1 MVILDF
7 IRWAM
12 GLLVVFYML
21 KGLLGKFRG
30 GDFTKGVIIAAIWL
44 GLTAI
49 TSGLISIKF

>member
-12 GLLVVFYML
+12 GLLVTFYML
-21 KGLLGKFRG
+21 KGLLGKFRD

-44 GLTAI
+44 GLIFI
-49 TSGLISIKF
+49 TSYFK